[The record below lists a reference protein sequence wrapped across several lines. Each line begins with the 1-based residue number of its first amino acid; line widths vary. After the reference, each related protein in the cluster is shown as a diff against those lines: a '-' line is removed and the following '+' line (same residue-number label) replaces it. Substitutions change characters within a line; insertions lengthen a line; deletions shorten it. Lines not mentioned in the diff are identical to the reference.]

1 MEVVWSNN
9 ALLSA
14 QAAADYAREEF
25 GDFQV
30 RKLRE
35 KIRLAIRR
43 ISSMPSSCPLE
54 QNLQNIDSS
63 IQYRYI
69 TLFPH
74 LEMIFHEEMDSICVI
89 DLIWNTRRNPNSLQ
103 KGKKAQKECFFQ
115 NLCNKYLFCSKKI
128 SVFALSLPLS
138 CKSVLIPF

>member
-54 QNLQNIDSS
+54 QNLQNIDPS

-69 TLFPH
+69 NVSSTNSRLRGLKARH
-74 LEMIFHEEMDSICVI
+74 LIGQSVRAVI
-89 DLIWNTRRNPNSLQ
+89 L
-103 KGKKAQKECFFQ
+103 
-115 NLCNKYLFCSKKI
+115 
-128 SVFALSLPLS
+128 
-138 CKSVLIPF
+138 

>member
-1 MEVVWSNN
+1 MVLNMEVVWSNN

-14 QAAADYAREEF
+14 QAAADYARDEF

-54 QNLQNIDSS
+54 QNLQNIESS

-74 LEMIFHEEMDSICVI
+74 LEMIFHEEKDSICVI
-89 DLIWNTRRNPNSLQ
+89 DLIWNTRRNPNSLHH
-103 KGKKAQKECFFQ
+103 
-115 NLCNKYLFCSKKI
+115 LFC
-128 SVFALSLPLS
+128 
-138 CKSVLIPF
+138 